1 MSQQYN
7 IFLIHTNPMA
17 PKFTVPASHG
27 KCTVKGVSF
36 GGWTVLDEDGLTGQV
51 SEYEPTR
58 TTVSKSPP
66 DPSSWEAKKRSGRV
80 VMSPYHHNKTV
91 VQDYIAG
98 RELLKWRNQWEVC
111 STATVCHW
119 SYDSGN
125 IWASYREQGHF
136 DSWVRRYPNIP
147 IVISSDLSQED
158 IKRAVDASRSEAV
171 SNALKGYDV
180 LTELAE
186 LPEAIKFVRSSTGS
200 LAGILTA
207 VFAGVPEST
216 RRRALRMTPKAL
228 LRSTDKALQAIG
240 RKWMAYR
247 YAVMPLVYSYK
258 DISSLL
264 NEKDTLFRT
273 FRSKRDV
280 SPRALGPSPN
290 QAGFRIEKNTSGNC
304 TVRTTV
310 KMGYTAASISSA
322 SRVSF
327 NPFVTAWELTT
338 LSFVVDWFLNVG
350 DFIVAHTAVDLSS
363 TSGYCTS
370 VKIDVVETY
379 ELVDQR
385 SVTIPA
391 RAAQSPCLGSRPEE
405 TRTLDSREILRV
417 ATTQS
422 YNRSLFTRS
431 DVNLGLQTS
440 FLNWKRSVDSLVLG
454 YHQAKSLVRKLIK

>member
-1 MSQQYN
+1 
-7 IFLIHTNPMA
+7 
-17 PKFTVPASHG
+17 
-27 KCTVKGVSF
+27 
-36 GGWTVLDEDGLTGQV
+36 
-51 SEYEPTR
+51 
-58 TTVSKSPP
+58 
-66 DPSSWEAKKRSGRV
+66 
-80 VMSPYHHNKTV
+80 MSPYHHSKTV

-98 RELLKWRNQWEVC
+98 RERLSWRYETKVC
-111 STATVCHW
+111 SDKSVCHW
-119 SYDSGN
+119 RYDSGTV
-125 IWASYREQGHF
+125 WASYREQAHIET
-136 DSWVRRYPNIP
+136 WMRRYPDMP
-147 IVISSDLSQED
+147 IVTRSDLSRED
-158 IKRAVDASRSEAV
+158 INLAVNASRSEAV
-171 SNALKGYDV
+171 SDALKGYDV

-186 LPEAIKFVRSSTGS
+186 LPEAIEFVRASTGS

-207 VFAGVPEST
+207 VFAGVPDGT

-228 LRSTDKALQAIG
+228 LRSTDKVLQAVG

-247 YAVMPLVYSYK
+247 YAVMPLVYSYQ
-258 DISSLL
+258 DVSSLL

-280 SPRALGPSPN
+280 IPRELDQPDRTGLW
-290 QAGFRIEKNTSGNC
+290 IEKHTSGVC

-310 KMGYTAASISSA
+310 KMGFTAASISSA

-370 VKIDVVETY
+370 VKINTVETY
-379 ELVDQR
+379 ELVDRR
-385 SVTIPA
+385 SLTVPA
-391 RAAQSPCLGSRPEE
+391 RAARPPCLGAVPEE

-417 ATTQS
+417 VNTQS
-422 YNRSLFTRS
+422 YSRSLFTRS

-440 FLNWKRSVDSLVLG
+440 FLNWKRSIDSVVLG
-454 YHQAKSLVRKLIK
+454 YNQAKSLIRKLIK